1 MNFKSISFSV
11 AHPNFHDI
19 TEYDENLY
27 VSSCGAINQ
36 KEFSATT
43 SRKNGRND
51 YHILYVRDGHISL
64 SINQVPHE
72 LYKGDFA
79 FIDYGIPH
87 EYTCDKNQPIF
98 YYWVHFKGNCA
109 NSLLTD
115 LGFEDSFV
123 LNAEYD
129 SKISDKFEQIISI
142 LNTQRVMYFKK
153 CSILLTSILL
163 EFYTKGVESVFIK
176 QRNFTLIDNVIT
188 IMRTGNCV
196 GKNIDDFAAMC
207 HLSKSRFIKKFKKY
221 TGTTPI
227 DYRNSI
233 LIDKAKWHLKN
244 TNLTVSEISDMLGF
258 LNPSYFSTLFKK
270 HINMSPREYR
280 NKFHL

>member
-1 MNFKSISFSV
+1 
-11 AHPNFHDI
+11 
-19 TEYDENLY
+19 
-27 VSSCGAINQ
+27 
-36 KEFSATT
+36 
-43 SRKNGRND
+43 
-51 YHILYVRDGHISL
+51 
-64 SINQVPHE
+64 
-72 LYKGDFA
+72 
-79 FIDYGIPH
+79 
-87 EYTCDKNQPIF
+87 
-98 YYWVHFKGNCA
+98 
-109 NSLLTD
+109 
-115 LGFEDSFV
+115 
-123 LNAEYD
+123 
-129 SKISDKFEQIISI
+129 
-142 LNTQRVMYFKK
+142 MYFKK